1 MPDRIEEILK
11 EIHVMFAKCE
21 AYGNSPDLVIISKS
35 ELFELLEKLN
45 EGIDDVLDQ
54 YEATTRSRERARI
67 EQDKQAAE
75 TVARAK
81 LEADDVHAAASLYT
95 DTMLED
101 LKQILEAT
109 KSRVKDDM
117 LDLLANIE
125 LQEEVLDRNKES
137 VKEGLAE
144 LHDSEMYLNALT
156 QLRKKA
162 EEKRKF
168 GDQAE
173 LLAHQEENIFEEQ
186 DKEKQ
191 AQKLE
196 IRIDKPGE
204 NTGVTYSTRFNRNK
218 KKKKKTGKGSSDA
231 VHDGTDG
238 EPEGLKADSD
248 HIPGTEYSADDFDL
262 DREYEEWKAAEEGE
276 DLDRESEKK
285 GFGSMLKSLFG
296 KSDE

>member
-21 AYGNSPDLVIISKS
+21 TYGNSPDLVIISKS

-45 EGIDDVLDQ
+45 EGIDEVLDQ

-101 LKQILEAT
+101 IKQILEAT
-109 KSRVKDDM
+109 KNRVKDDM
-117 LDLLANIE
+117 LDMLANIE

-137 VKEGLAE
+137 VKEGLSE

-173 LLAHQEENIFEEQ
+173 LLARQEENIFEEQ
-186 DKEKQ
+186 EKEKQ
-191 AQKLE
+191 AQKLN

-204 NTGVTYSTRFNRNK
+204 NPGVTMSTRFNRNK
-218 KKKKKTGKGSSDA
+218 KKKKKSGKADA
-231 VHDGTDG
+231 EAAREG
-238 EPEGLKADSD
+238 EPEGLRADSD
-248 HIPGTEYSADDFDL
+248 HIPGTEYSPDDFDL
-262 DREYEEWKAAEEGE
+262 DREYEEWRAAEEG
-276 DLDRESEKK
+276 DDDDRKPEKK
-285 GFGSMLKSLFG
+285 GFGKLLESLFG
-296 KSDE
+296 KDEE

>member
-45 EGIDDVLDQ
+45 EGIDEVLDQ

-101 LKQILEAT
+101 IKQILEAT
-109 KSRVKDDM
+109 KNRVKDDM
-117 LDLLANIE
+117 LDMLANIE

-137 VKEGLAE
+137 VKEGLSE

-173 LLAHQEENIFEEQ
+173 LLRKEEENIFEEQ
-186 DKEKQ
+186 EKEKQ
-191 AQKLE
+191 AQKLN

-204 NTGVTYSTRFNRNK
+204 NPGVTMSTRFNRNK
-218 KKKKKTGKGSSDA
+218 KKKKKSGKAGSEA
-231 VHDGTDG
+231 AREG
-238 EPEGLKADSD
+238 EPEGLRADSD
-248 HIPGTEYSADDFDL
+248 HIPGTEYSPDDFDL
-262 DREYEEWKAAEEGE
+262 DREYEEWRAAEEGG
-276 DLDRESEKK
+276 DDDRKPEKK
-285 GFGSMLKSLFG
+285 GFGKLLESLFG
-296 KSDE
+296 KEEE

>member
-21 AYGNSPDLVIISKS
+21 PYGNSPDLVIISKS
-35 ELFELLEKLN
+35 DLFELLEKLN
-45 EGIDDVLDQ
+45 EGIDEVLDQ

-75 TVARAK
+75 IVAKAK
-81 LEADDVHAAASLYT
+81 LESDDVHAAASLYT

-101 LKQILEAT
+101 LKQILEKT
-109 KSRVKDDM
+109 KQNMKQQM
-117 LDLLANIE
+117 LDMMAEIE
-125 LQEEVLDRNKES
+125 LQEETIDQNKES
-137 VKEGLAE
+137 VKEGLTE

-168 GDQAE
+168 GEQAE
-173 LLAHQEENIFEEQ
+173 FLNQEENIFEESP
-186 DKEKQ
+186 KANA

-204 NTGVTYSTRFNRNK
+204 NSGVTYSTRFNRNRK
-218 KKKKKTGKGSSDA
+218 KKKKGSA
-231 VHDGTDG
+231 MAE
-238 EPEGLKADSD
+238 EPASE
-248 HIPGTEYSADDFDL
+248 HIEGTEFTADDFDL
-262 DREYEEWKAAEEGE
+262 DREYEEWKAAEEGTGA
-276 DLDRESEKK
+276 ESKPEKK
-285 GFGSMLKSLFG
+285 GLSGIFGSLFG
-296 KSDE
+296 NKGEE

>member
-11 EIHVMFAKCE
+11 DIHVMFAKCE
-21 AYGNSPDLVIISKS
+21 TYGNSPDLVIISKT
-35 ELFELLEKLN
+35 ELFELLERLN
-45 EGIDDVLDQ
+45 EAIDEVLDR

-67 EQDKQAAE
+67 EMDKQAAE
-75 TVARAK
+75 IIAKAK
-81 LEADDVHAAASLYT
+81 LESDDVHAAASLYT

-109 KSRVKDDM
+109 KSRIKDDM
-117 LDLLANIE
+117 LDLLANFE
-125 LQEEVLDRNKES
+125 LQEEVLDRNKDS
-137 VKEGLAE
+137 VKDGLSE

-168 GDQAE
+168 GEQAE
-173 LLAHQEENIFEEQ
+173 LLAKQEENIFEEQ

-191 AQKLE
+191 TQKLN

-204 NTGVTYSTRFNRNK
+204 NSGVTYSTRFNRNK
-218 KKKKKTGKGSSDA
+218 KKKKKSGKSGSDE
-231 VHDGTDG
+231 VRDG
-238 EPEGLKADSD
+238 EPEGLRADSD
-248 HIPGTEYSADDFDL
+248 HIPGTEFSPDDFDL

-276 DLDRESEKK
+276 DLDRKPEKK
-285 GFGSMLKSLFG
+285 GFGKMLESIFG
-296 KSDE
+296 KNEE

>member
-21 AYGNSPDLVIISKS
+21 TYGNSPDLVIISKS

-45 EGIDDVLDQ
+45 EGIDEVLDQ

-101 LKQILEAT
+101 IKQILEAT
-109 KSRVKDDM
+109 KNRVKDDM
-117 LDLLANIE
+117 LDMLANIE

-137 VKEGLAE
+137 VKEGLSE

-173 LLAHQEENIFEEQ
+173 LLARQEENIFEEQ
-186 DKEKQ
+186 EKEKQ
-191 AQKLE
+191 AQKLN

-204 NTGVTYSTRFNRNK
+204 NPGVTMSTRFNRNK
-218 KKKKKTGKGSSDA
+218 KKKKKSGKAGA
-231 VHDGTDG
+231 EAAREG
-238 EPEGLKADSD
+238 EPEGLRADSD
-248 HIPGTEYSADDFDL
+248 HIPGTEYSPDDFDL
-262 DREYEEWKAAEEGE
+262 DREYEEWRAAEEG
-276 DLDRESEKK
+276 DDDDRKPEKK
-285 GFGSMLKSLFG
+285 GFGKLLESLFG
-296 KSDE
+296 KEEE

>member
-21 AYGNSPDLVIISKS
+21 TYGNSPDLVIISKS

-45 EGIDDVLDQ
+45 EGIDEVLDQ

-101 LKQILEAT
+101 IKQILEAT
-109 KSRVKDDM
+109 KNRVKDDM
-117 LDLLANIE
+117 LDMLANIE

-137 VKEGLAE
+137 VKEGLSE

-173 LLAHQEENIFEEQ
+173 LLARQEENIFEEQ
-186 DKEKQ
+186 EKEKQ
-191 AQKLE
+191 AQKLN

-204 NTGVTYSTRFNRNK
+204 NPGVTMSTRFNRNK
-218 KKKKKTGKGSSDA
+218 KKKKKSGKADA
-231 VHDGTDG
+231 EAVREG
-238 EPEGLKADSD
+238 EPEGLRADSD
-248 HIPGTEYSADDFDL
+248 HIPGTEYSPDDFDL
-262 DREYEEWKAAEEGE
+262 DREYEEWRAAEEG
-276 DLDRESEKK
+276 DDDDRKPEKK
-285 GFGSMLKSLFG
+285 GFGKLLESLFG
-296 KSDE
+296 KDEE

>member
-21 AYGNSPDLVIISKS
+21 TYGNSPDLVIISKS

-45 EGIDDVLDQ
+45 EGIDEVLDQ

-101 LKQILEAT
+101 IKQILEAT
-109 KSRVKDDM
+109 KNRVKDDM
-117 LDLLANIE
+117 LDMLANIE

-137 VKEGLAE
+137 VKEGLSE

-173 LLAHQEENIFEEQ
+173 LLARQEENIFEEQ
-186 DKEKQ
+186 EKEKQ
-191 AQKLE
+191 AQKLN

-204 NTGVTYSTRFNRNK
+204 NPGVTMSTRFNRNK
-218 KKKKKTGKGSSDA
+218 KKKKKSGKAGA
-231 VHDGTDG
+231 EAAREG
-238 EPEGLKADSD
+238 EPEGLRADSD
-248 HIPGTEYSADDFDL
+248 HIPGTEYSPDDFDL
-262 DREYEEWKAAEEGE
+262 DREYEEWRAAEEG
-276 DLDRESEKK
+276 DDDDRKPEKK
-285 GFGSMLKSLFG
+285 GFGKLLESLFG
-296 KSDE
+296 KDEE

>member
-21 AYGNSPDLVIISKS
+21 TYGNSPDLAIISKS

-45 EGIDDVLDQ
+45 EGIDEVLDQ

-101 LKQILEAT
+101 IKQILEAT
-109 KSRVKDDM
+109 KNRVKDDM
-117 LDLLANIE
+117 LDMLANIE

-137 VKEGLAE
+137 VKEGLSE

-173 LLAHQEENIFEEQ
+173 LLARQEENIFEEQ
-186 DKEKQ
+186 EKEKQ
-191 AQKLE
+191 AQKLN

-204 NTGVTYSTRFNRNK
+204 NPGVTMSTRFNRNK
-218 KKKKKTGKGSSDA
+218 KKKKKSGKAGA
-231 VHDGTDG
+231 EAAREG
-238 EPEGLKADSD
+238 EPEGLRADSD
-248 HIPGTEYSADDFDL
+248 HIPGTEYSPDDFDL
-262 DREYEEWKAAEEGE
+262 DREYEEWRAAEEG
-276 DLDRESEKK
+276 DDDDRKPEKK
-285 GFGSMLKSLFG
+285 GFGKLLESLFG
-296 KSDE
+296 KEEE

>member
-21 AYGNSPDLVIISKS
+21 TYGNSPDLVIISKS

-45 EGIDDVLDQ
+45 EGIDEVLDQ

-101 LKQILEAT
+101 IKQILEAT
-109 KSRVKDDM
+109 KNRVKDDM
-117 LDLLANIE
+117 LDMLANIE

-137 VKEGLAE
+137 VKEGLSE

-173 LLAHQEENIFEEQ
+173 LLARQEENIFEEQ
-186 DKEKQ
+186 EKEKQ
-191 AQKLE
+191 AQKLN

-204 NTGVTYSTRFNRNK
+204 NPGVTMSTRFNRNK
-218 KKKKKTGKGSSDA
+218 KKKSGKAGA
-231 VHDGTDG
+231 EAAREG
-238 EPEGLKADSD
+238 EPEGLRADSD
-248 HIPGTEYSADDFDL
+248 HIPGTEYSPDDFDL
-262 DREYEEWKAAEEGE
+262 DREYEEWRAAEEG
-276 DLDRESEKK
+276 DDDDRKPEKK
-285 GFGSMLKSLFG
+285 GFGKLLESLFG
-296 KSDE
+296 KDEE

>member
-45 EGIDDVLDQ
+45 EGIDEVLDQ

-101 LKQILEAT
+101 LKQLLEAT
-109 KSRVKDDM
+109 KSRIKDDM
-117 LDLLANIE
+117 LDMLANIE

-173 LLAHQEENIFEEQ
+173 LLAGQEENIFEEQ

-191 AQKLE
+191 AQKLQ

-218 KKKKKTGKGSSDA
+218 KKKKKSGKGGSDA
-231 VHDGTDG
+231 AREG

-248 HIPGTEYSADDFDL
+248 HIPGMEYSADDFDL
-262 DREYEEWKAAEEGE
+262 DREYEEWKAAEEGD
-276 DLDRESEKK
+276 DLDHKPEKK
-285 GFGSMLKSLFG
+285 GFGKMLESLFG
-296 KSDE
+296 KNEE

>member
-21 AYGNSPDLVIISKS
+21 TYGNSPDLVIISKS

-45 EGIDDVLDQ
+45 EGIDEVLDQ

-101 LKQILEAT
+101 IKQILEAT
-109 KSRVKDDM
+109 KNRVKDDM
-117 LDLLANIE
+117 LDMLANIE

-137 VKEGLAE
+137 VKEGLSE

-173 LLAHQEENIFEEQ
+173 LLARQEENIFEEQ
-186 DKEKQ
+186 EKEKQ
-191 AQKLE
+191 AQKLN

-204 NTGVTYSTRFNRNK
+204 NPGVTMSTRFNRNK
-218 KKKKKTGKGSSDA
+218 KKKKKSGKADTEA
-231 VHDGTDG
+231 AREG
-238 EPEGLKADSD
+238 EPEGLRADSD
-248 HIPGTEYSADDFDL
+248 HIPGTEYSPDDFDL
-262 DREYEEWKAAEEGE
+262 DREYEEWRAAEEG
-276 DLDRESEKK
+276 DDDDRKPEKK
-285 GFGSMLKSLFG
+285 GFGKLLESLFG
-296 KSDE
+296 KDEE

>member
-21 AYGNSPDLVIISKS
+21 TYGNSPDLVIISKS

-45 EGIDDVLDQ
+45 EGIDKVLDQ

-101 LKQILEAT
+101 IKQILEAT
-109 KSRVKDDM
+109 KNRVKDDM
-117 LDLLANIE
+117 LDMLANIE

-137 VKEGLAE
+137 VKEGLSE

-173 LLAHQEENIFEEQ
+173 LLARQEENIFEDQE
-186 DKEKQ
+186 KEKQ
-191 AQKLE
+191 AQKLN

-204 NTGVTYSTRFNRNK
+204 NPGVTMSTRFNRNK
-218 KKKKKTGKGSSDA
+218 KKKKKSGKAGA
-231 VHDGTDG
+231 EAAREG
-238 EPEGLKADSD
+238 EPEGLRADSD
-248 HIPGTEYSADDFDL
+248 HIPGTEYSPDDFDL
-262 DREYEEWKAAEEGE
+262 DREYEEWRAAEDG
-276 DLDRESEKK
+276 DDDDRKPEKK
-285 GFGSMLKSLFG
+285 GFGKLLESLFG
-296 KSDE
+296 KEEE